1 MKEIIEKLIDKKNL
15 TVDESRQM
23 IEQIMS
29 GENDPVQTAACLT
42 ALRLKGE
49 TADEI
54 LGAAQVMREKA
65 FRVPHHQENL
75 FDNCGTGGD
84 CSGTFNISTT
94 SAFVIAACDVPMAK
108 HGNRSV
114 SSSCGSADVL
124 EELGA
129 NLSLTPEK
137 VGICIDEVGLGFLFA
152 PGLHPAMKAVVPV
165 RRSLG
170 IRTIFNLLGP
180 LTNPAFA
187 SHQLIGVFEESYV
200 DRLSDVAKRLGIK
213 KSMIV
218 FNRSGIDEITTA
230 GDNKIALGEN
240 GNKEYLELTPEDCG
254 FERCTVEDLK
264 GGNAAHNA
272 RITLSILQG
281 DKGPKRDTIVLSSAA
296 SLMAADHVANIN
308 EGIMQAIECID
319 SGEAMKRLQ
328 SFIEI
333 TKDLANAA

>member
-1 MKEIIEKLIDKKNL
+1 MKKILEKLINMENL
-15 TVDESRQM
+15 TVDESRRM

-29 GENDPVQTAACLT
+29 GENDPIQTAACLT

-54 LGAAQVMREKA
+54 LGAAEVMREKVL
-65 FRVPHHQENL
+65 RVPHHQESL

-94 SAFVIAACDVPMAK
+94 SAFVIAACGVPMAK

-114 SSSCGSADVL
+114 SSNCGSADVL

-129 NLSLTPEK
+129 NISLTPEK
-137 VGICIDEVGLGFLFA
+137 VGVCIDEVGLGFLFA

-187 SHQLIGVFEESYV
+187 SHQLIGVFDESYV
-200 DRLSDVAKRLGIK
+200 GRLSDVAGRLGIR

-230 GDNKIALGEN
+230 GDNMIAVSEN
-240 GNKEYLELTPEDCG
+240 GNIEHLELIPEDCG
-254 FERCTVEDLK
+254 FERCTIDDLK
-264 GGNAAHNA
+264 GGDTVHNA
-272 RITLSILQG
+272 QITLSILQG
-281 DKGPKRDTIVLSSAA
+281 EKGPKRDTVVLSSAA
-296 SLMAADHVANIN
+296 SLMAADQVGNIN
-308 EGIMQAIECID
+308 EGIMQAIACID
-319 SGEAMKRLQ
+319 SGSAMKKLQ